1 MKRVHL
7 CCGSV
12 YLKGYENCDIVGE
25 VIDPLNRTLISSRIV
40 ENPNETTLDKYFK
53 RPFEAD
59 SKKRERPSFVIDTQM
74 NILEKWPWTDHSVDE
89 IVMVNGFEHF
99 EPYTELKHVISE
111 VERVLRIGGF
121 WLFDFP
127 DIKAIVDQY
136 HETDPHFCMELIY
149 CNRKNKYSV
158 HPFGYTYKTIPTYLT
173 PDKWEIAQLDVVK
186 HDYPSL
192 GVHALRIA

>member
-12 YLKGYENCDIVGE
+12 YLKGYENCDIVGD
-25 VIDPLNRTLISSRIV
+25 VLPNYVMADGIA
-40 ENPNETTLDKYFK
+40 ENPNETTLENYFK
-53 RPFEAD
+53 RPFEKD
-59 SKKRERPSFVIDTQM
+59 SKKRERPGFIIDTQM
-74 NILEKWPWTDHSVDE
+74 NILEKWPWDDRSVDE

-99 EPYTELKHVISE
+99 EPNTELKHVIKE
-111 VERVLRIGGF
+111 IERVLRVGGMF
-121 WLFDFP
+121 LFDFP
-127 DIKAIVDQY
+127 DIKEIVNQY
-136 HETDPHFCMELIY
+136 HDTDPHFCMELIY

-173 PDKWEIAQLDVVK
+173 PDKWEIYPLDVVK

-192 GVHALRIA
+192 GVHALRIAW